1 MVSVLGWLGV
11 LGSWVA
17 VFPLSVHL
25 SLSLSLFAIALW
37 KYHFVLRASVLMPL
51 FGPSSLTSSQSV
63 ADAQGTRIFVALAR
77 IR

>member
-17 VFPLSVHL
+17 VFPLSV

-63 ADAQGTRIFVALAR
+63 ADAQGTRIFAALAR